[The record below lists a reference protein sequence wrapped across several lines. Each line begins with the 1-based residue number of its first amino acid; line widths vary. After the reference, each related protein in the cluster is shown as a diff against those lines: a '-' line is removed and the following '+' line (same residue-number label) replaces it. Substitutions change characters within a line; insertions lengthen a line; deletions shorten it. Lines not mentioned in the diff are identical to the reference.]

1 MRYSIFDFNYNKERL
16 EIKKEF
22 KLDLTI
28 ANGRIAKIISHTKAI
43 IKRKISLSLM
53 VLIFSKIIK
62 WFTMEPLARKNH
74 FSSNS
79 LI

>member
-16 EIKKEF
+16 ETKKEF

-62 WFTMEPLARKNH
+62 
-74 FSSNS
+74 
-79 LI
+79 